1 MLILMFT
8 QLNLFRIAFLLERMC
23 PLATGLGSTFDE
35 THFNHFKDAVDYVSV
50 KKGACKSL

>member
-1 MLILMFT
+1 MFT

-50 KKGACKSL
+50 KKGACKSS